1 MAADEPPIIGVGHYW
16 QDLDVGQR
24 FRTLKRTITE
34 TDLINFIG
42 VTGMVEEMFIDATCD
57 KGAAASG
64 RLVPA
69 ALTYTLIEGLLVQSV
84 LQATGLAL
92 LEVHKKVLGPTVVGD
107 TIHGVVE
114 ITALRPT
121 STGGRGIV
129 TTTVDI
135 MNDRGVTVMHYD
147 ATRMMAGRPD
157 ARAT

>member
-1 MAADEPPIIGVGHYW
+1 MSGSDLPTMGIGSHW
-16 QDLDVGQR
+16 QDLAVGQR
-24 FRTLKRTITE
+24 FRTLGRTVTE
-34 TDLINFIG
+34 ADLIGFIG
-42 VTGMVEEMFIDATCD
+42 VTGMTEEMFIDATCD

-92 LEVHKKVLGPTVVGD
+92 LEVQKKVLGPTVVGD
-107 TIHGVVE
+107 TVHGEVE

-121 STGGRGIV
+121 STGNRGIV

-135 MNDRGVTVMHYD
+135 VNQRGETVIRYH
-147 ATRMMAGRPD
+147 ATRMLAGRPD
-157 ARAT
+157 ADG

>member
-1 MAADEPPIIGVGHYW
+1 MANEDIPTVGIGSHW
-16 QDLDVGQR
+16 QDLQIGQR
-24 FRTLKRTITE
+24 FKTIKRTITE

-42 VTGMVEEMFIDATCD
+42 VTGMTEEMFIDATSE

-64 RLVPA
+64 RLVPG

-92 LEVHKKVLGPTVVGD
+92 LEVHKKVLGPTVCGD
-107 TIHGVVE
+107 TVHGVVE

-121 STGGRGIV
+121 SKGNRGIV

-135 MNDRGVTVMHYD
+135 VNQRGETVIHYD
-147 ATRMMAGRPD
+147 ATRMLAGRPD
-157 ARAT
+157 AG